1 MKNVISTIIFFVIL
15 SFLSN
20 TATAARAFNFDKES
34 VSFIES
40 VSNLAIKDKRV
51 FFTTDP
57 VIDSRTKTITIYF
70 DAYAGSSAKDVYYF
84 INKALKLYCKTELP
98 NNSNVE
104 LFLRKSNISSFN
116 VNMC

>member
-1 MKNVISTIIFFVIL
+1 MKNVMSVMVFFVAL

-20 TATAARAFNFDKES
+20 NATAARAFNFDEES

-40 VSNLAIKDKRV
+40 VSNVAIKDKRV

-57 VIDSRTKTITIYF
+57 AIDSRTKTIKIYF

-84 INKALKLYCKTELP
+84 VDKVLKLYCKTELP

-116 VNMC
+116 INMC

>member
-1 MKNVISTIIFFVIL
+1 MKNVISAMVVVVTL
-15 SFLSN
+15 SFFSN
-20 TATAARAFNFDKES
+20 TATAARAFNFNKES

-40 VSNLAIKDKRV
+40 VSNVAIKDKRV

-57 VIDSRTKTITIYF
+57 VIDRRAKTIAIYF
-70 DAYAGSSAKDVYYF
+70 DVYAGSSAKDVYYF
-84 INKALKLYCKTELP
+84 VEKALKLYCKSELP

-116 VNMC
+116 INMC

>member
-1 MKNVISTIIFFVIL
+1 MKNVISVMVFFVAL

-20 TATAARAFNFDKES
+20 NATAARAFNFDKES

-40 VSNLAIKDKRV
+40 VSNVAIKDKRV

-84 INKALKLYCKTELP
+84 VDKALKLYCKTELP
-98 NNSNVE
+98 NNSNVDF
-104 LFLRKSNISSFN
+104 FLRKSNVSSFN
-116 VNMC
+116 INMC